1 MDAKTLTMELAARL
15 GREPH
20 EIGALCE
27 ELGMVLGEMVAE
39 GNSVAVPQFGT
50 FEPKKRD
57 ERVAMHPS
65 TGKKILIPPKLQ
77 MVFRPSAAL
86 KNRVRNKKS
95 DTNE

>member
-15 GREPH
+15 GREPQ

-27 ELGMVLGEMVAE
+27 ELGMVLGEWVAE

-50 FEPKKRD
+50 FEPNKRD

-86 KNRVRNKKS
+86 KNRVRNKKN